1 MPLGQP
7 QPPAAEQP
15 NPYLPPGPQPL
26 ICEEWQGVNTATNR
40 AGVDDKQCYWMDGVM
55 PYERRR
61 ARVMP
66 GIGPLLYTASG
77 IFTIVMFKAANLGA
91 IPLLIVILLD
101 GSIVQIRTDTGATT
115 TIGAAGTLLNP
126 TQQTVQINQWGDQY
140 VIIVSTQTNGYFV
153 WDGTNLYEAGT
164 AGPVVTLTSVGSG
177 YKTTPALVVTGG
189 HGSGV
194 VLAAQIANGVVTGV
208 SVINP
213 GTGYLAGDTPSIT
226 FVGGTT
232 SGSLG
237 TLTAILTHNTGG
249 SGASIVLTLAQTG
262 GVIYHVA
269 SASVV
274 NGGSGYSQFTALTVS
289 GGAAPGG
296 KYALIQAVLSP
307 VIGGGI
313 ILSVSV
319 VSGGQYASS
328 PTPVVAVADAGGY
341 YVSSVTIN
349 NAGSNYSPSVK
360 VTAVGGGSAVA
371 EAALSPLITG
381 GTIASVAVVSGGL
394 YGSNTAPT
402 LTITDTAANAS
413 ATMQIMP
420 FAIQGNAVE
429 TYSGQAWVADGA
441 TYYVSAP
448 GSVTDFAT
456 NDGGLNATANESYLK
471 VGFTALL
478 NTNGFLYFLGDS
490 SVSSVSGVQ
499 TTGSVTPTTTYTFLN
514 VDPEV
519 GTSWPNTVLEWGN
532 APFLANIWGEHVLY
546 GSQMRKIS
554 DPMDGVYNSVPGFT
568 LTPSSA
574 KAIVFN
580 RKILCTLIPILD
592 PVSKTQQ
599 NKLLIWDGKKWWAS
613 VQDVT
618 LTYITTQEFN
628 SNLTAWGTDGTHI
641 YPLFQQ
647 PSQAFLKTIQTK
659 LWDSPSYLF
668 NKASTR
674 FWGIALYNSTLSPN
688 LTVNIDT
695 VTQLSGTLTAGYTI
709 TGPASTGYFV
719 IPPQAIGQQG
729 VLMGMTIETM
739 AADVEIVSIA
749 IDDKIVGY
757 RG

>member
-26 ICEEWQGVNTATNR
+26 ICEEWMGVNTATNR

-77 IFTIVMFKAANLGA
+77 ILTIVMFKAANLGA
-91 IPLLIVILLD
+91 LPLLIIILSD
-101 GSIVQIRTDTGATT
+101 GSIVQVRTDTGATK
-115 TIGAAGTLLNP
+115 TIGVAGTLQNP

-140 VIIVSTQTNGYFV
+140 VLVVSTQTNGYWV
-153 WDGTNLYEAGT
+153 WDGNNLYGSGT
-164 AGPVVTLTSVGSG
+164 SGPVVTLTSAGSG
-177 YKTTPALVVTGG
+177 YKTTPAIIVSGG
-189 HGSGV
+189 HGTGV
-194 VLAAQIANGVVTGV
+194 VLAAQIANGQVTGV
-208 SVINP
+208 SVVNP
-213 GTGYLAGDTPSIT
+213 GSGYQAGDTPSIT
-226 FVGGTT
+226 FSGGTG

-237 TLTAILTHNTGG
+237 TVTALMTHNTGG
-249 SGASIVLTLAQTG
+249 SGGSISLTVTAIGPLHELTG
-262 GVIYHVA
+262 ATII
-269 SASVV
+269 S
-274 NGGSGYSQFTALTVS
+274 GGSGYSQFTTTTVT
-289 GGAAPGG
+289 GGNP
-296 KYALIQAVLSP
+296 
-307 VIGGGI
+307 
-313 ILSVSV
+313 
-319 VSGGQYASS
+319 VSGGQAVISITIVGGIITSVSIVNAGSYGSNLPS
-328 PTPVVAVADAGGY
+328 PVAVITDPGGFF
-341 YVSSVTIN
+341 VSSVTVN
-349 NAGSNYSPSVK
+349 NAGSGYSGSTK
-360 VTAVGGGSAVA
+360 ITGAGGSSPVAQAVYVPVIN
-371 EAALSPLITG
+371 SGSIT
-381 GTIASVAVVSGGL
+381 SVTVLSGGL
-394 YGSNTAPT
+394 YGGSVAPT
-402 LTITDTAANAS
+402 LTITDTAAAAS
-413 ATMQIMP
+413 ATMAIMP
-420 FAIQGNAVE
+420 FAIQGSAVE
-429 TYSGQAWVADGA
+429 TYSGQVWVADGA

-478 NTNGFLYFLGDS
+478 NTNGFLYFIGDS

-709 TGPASTGYFV
+709 TGPSTAGYFV
-719 IPPQAIGQQG
+719 TPPQAIGQQG
-729 VLMGMTIETM
+729 VLLGFTIQTM
-739 AADVEIVSIA
+739 AADVEHVTYA
-749 IDDKIVGY
+749 IDDKIQGY